1 MSTLVSF
8 YTTRIDLNELYVM
21 SNVKRPEKQTG
32 PIPSCMSC
40 LKLFV
45 CILFLHTSIASL
57 KVTILP
63 KLLGTSWSP
72 GSVDVVGGH
81 GTTESKAVL
90 GRGMMEQTHVWNTL
104 RTRFLNSTSKIVVY
118 NCLLQVCLCVCVV
131 NWNPAA
137 AIWAAPKNR
146 TTGS

>member
-40 LKLFV
+40 LN
-45 CILFLHTSIASL
+45 FLCAFYFSIKVSL
-57 KVTILP
+57 LWSHHP
-63 KLLGTSWSP
+63 SKLLGTSWSP

-90 GRGMMEQTHVWNTL
+90 GRRMMEQKHVWNTL
-104 RTRFLNSTSKIVVY
+104 RTRFLNLASKIVVY
-118 NCLLQVCLCVCVV
+118 NCLLQVCLCVCVRGELKSF
-131 NWNPAA
+131 NNKLSGPTN
-137 AIWAAPKNR
+137 K